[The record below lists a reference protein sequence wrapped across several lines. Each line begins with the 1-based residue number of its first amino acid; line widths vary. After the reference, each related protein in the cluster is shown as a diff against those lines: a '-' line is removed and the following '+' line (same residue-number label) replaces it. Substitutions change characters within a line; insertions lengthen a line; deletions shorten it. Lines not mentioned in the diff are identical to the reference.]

1 MTQITTTTN
10 QPLNTKDFFNR
21 ADVKQK
27 FEEILG
33 KRAPQFM
40 TSVLQIANSNDLL
53 KNADPLTIYNS
64 ALMSASLDLP
74 LNNNLGFAYIV
85 PYNQKQKD
93 NSSRQVAQFQLGYK
107 GFIQLAQRSGQ
118 FKTISACA
126 IYEGQ
131 IKTNDPLRGIEF
143 DFSVKSEKIVG
154 YASYF
159 KLLNGFEKTLYMTIE
174 DVNKHAKKYSQTF
187 KKGFGIWAED
197 FDAMAQKTVIKLL
210 LSKFAPLSIEMQK
223 AVLIDQAVIRD
234 ENGSD
239 LEYSDYETVQIN
251 KEDERINLLIK
262 EAKSPKELSESVE
275 GVTLNDNQLNLFNEK
290 LNTFNN
296 DK

>member
-1 MTQITTTTN
+1 MTQITTTN

-21 ADVKQK
+21 PDVKQK

-93 NSSRQVAQFQLGYK
+93 NSYRQVAQFQLGYK

-143 DFSVKSEKIVG
+143 DFSVKSEKVVG

-187 KKGFGIWAED
+187 KKGFGIWADD

-262 EAKSPKELSESVE
+262 EAKSPKELAESLE
-275 GVTLNDNQLNLFNEK
+275 GITLNDNQLNLFNEK

>member
-1 MTQITTTTN
+1 MTQITTTN

-21 ADVKQK
+21 PDVKSK

-40 TSVLQIANSNDLL
+40 TSVLQIANSNELL

-93 NSSRQVAQFQLGYK
+93 NSYRQVAQFQLGYK

-126 IYEGQ
+126 IYDGQ
-131 IKTNDPLRGIEF
+131 IKTNDQLKGIEF
-143 DFSVKSEKIVG
+143 DFSVKSDKIVG

-187 KKGFGIWAED
+187 KKGFGIWHDD

-239 LEYSDYETVQIN
+239 LEYSDYETVQVN

-262 EAKSPKELSESVE
+262 EAKSPKELAESLE

-290 LNTFNN
+290 LNTFSN